1 MSILQTYK
9 QALSQW
15 GLTAN
20 PFQPT
25 PPTDPEHLI
34 KVFHGREPEITLAL
48 PALYEGRNI
57 MVRGAWGIG
66 KTALIYTLLHRLGQ
80 EVLALEEQM
89 LVLYV
94 DGSAIATPTDFY
106 RLLLLAITLEMSQA
120 EGLETKVQ
128 EEAKA
133 IAQGLVGM
141 VSPRRQSILDGR
153 VNLAFFS
160 LGLRQDSAT
169 ATMLPQAH
177 AEPYPLL
184 MTWLVR
190 AQDHFSRLVFAIDD
204 LDKKDVALV
213 QTLLEGSL
221 DLFRNQDR
229 CAFLMTGRGFTDLQE
244 ATLQGLG
251 IFAEDM
257 SLDSLSSQ
265 DLRQITINY
274 LNTVRAEPQDNP
286 APFSE
291 AVMARLADYAQG
303 NPRQLNLIGDKV
315 LRQGAIDPCP
325 QLDLDH
331 FEILWPKVQAT
342 VTQTMTPQIRK
353 LLYVAYRAKGISEDI
368 TNDQLD
374 QLDAVTFSELIP
386 KLRALEQQGLLLRQE
401 DAQGFRYLTSKLF
414 LPDGA
419 QPADPT

>member
-1 MSILQTYK
+1 
-9 QALSQW
+9 
-15 GLTAN
+15 
-20 PFQPT
+20 
-25 PPTDPEHLI
+25 
-34 KVFHGREPEITLAL
+34 
-48 PALYEGRNI
+48 
-57 MVRGAWGIG
+57 
-66 KTALIYTLLHRLGQ
+66 
-80 EVLALEEQM
+80 
-89 LVLYV
+89 
-94 DGSAIATPTDFY
+94 
-106 RLLLLAITLEMSQA
+106 
-120 EGLETKVQ
+120 
-128 EEAKA
+128 
-133 IAQGLVGM
+133 
-141 VSPRRQSILDGR
+141 
-153 VNLAFFS
+153 
-160 LGLRQDSAT
+160 
-169 ATMLPQAH
+169 
-177 AEPYPLL
+177 
-184 MTWLVR
+184 
-190 AQDHFSRLVFAIDD
+190 
-204 LDKKDVALV
+204 
-213 QTLLEGSL
+213 
-221 DLFRNQDR
+221 
-229 CAFLMTGRGFTDLQE
+229 
-244 ATLQGLG
+244 
-251 IFAEDM
+251 M